1 MHLQLLV
8 TGLHKK
14 DRGALDYLLL
24 QYFQHY
30 RSGAA
35 ATPAKLLIFPES
47 RPSMLDRRAAV
58 GTSLKFPL
66 LLHSPTHQR
75 ARRKVVLA
83 DAMWADFN
91 TLLMLL
97 TAADSGDQQD
107 YSMNVQER
115 KKGSVGIAPGQW
127 SIVLADVCSVD
138 SSCLA
143 TSVHGVYR
151 CCFARGP

>member
-47 RPSMLDRRAAV
+47 MPSMLDRRAAV
-58 GTSLKFPL
+58 GTSLKFSLASAQP
-66 LLHSPTHQR
+66 HPSKGTEESR
-75 ARRKVVLA
+75 LA

-107 YSMNVQER
+107 YSMNVEER
-115 KKGSVGIAPGQW
+115 RKGSVGIAPGQW
-127 SIVLADVCSVD
+127 SIALADSCSVD